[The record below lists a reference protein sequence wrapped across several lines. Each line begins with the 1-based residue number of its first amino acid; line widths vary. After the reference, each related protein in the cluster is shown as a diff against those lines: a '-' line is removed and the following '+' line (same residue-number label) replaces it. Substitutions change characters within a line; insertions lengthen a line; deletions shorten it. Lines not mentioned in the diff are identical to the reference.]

1 MGEQIVLDRDVRDW
15 VLVPLTMSI
24 VLMMLIR
31 QYATQVLMG
40 GGKSQQKVE
49 MKEVKEKQALAR
61 SQMLRGAFG
70 FITEGAFRQRKA
82 YFTAKGSGVLN
93 QKSEQKSA
101 QEQMMTNPDLM
112 SGMMKQNL
120 SGIVPQI
127 AMGTFVSYFFS
138 GFILGKIPFP
148 LSPSFRLMLQRGV
161 DLPSLDVT
169 YFTSL
174 SYYIL
179 LLFGLRGV
187 FMLFFRE
194 NTIDETQM
202 YRQQMGMGGGNPMA
216 AMTGTDPNKA
226 LEGEKAALEMVD
238 HKWKLEGA
246 EERAAQVLRVRLR
259 KQPGKSR
266 QKAPAAAILH

>member
-1 MGEQIVLDRDVRDW
+1 
-15 VLVPLTMSI
+15 
-24 VLMMLIR
+24 MLLLLSR
-31 QYATQVLMG
+31 VMLWTQHL
-40 GGKSQQKVE
+40 Q
-49 MKEVKEKQALAR
+49 L
-61 SQMLRGAFG
+61 
-70 FITEGAFRQRKA
+70 
-82 YFTAKGSGVLN
+82 
-93 QKSEQKSA
+93 
-101 QEQMMTNPDLM
+101 P
-112 SGMMKQNL
+112 
-120 SGIVPQI
+120 
-127 AMGTFVSYFFS
+127 
-138 GFILGKIPFP
+138 
-148 LSPSFRLMLQRGV
+148 LQRGV

-226 LEGEKAALEMVD
+226 LEGEKAALEMVRRTCNLCLECHPLLFPRLAADCQVHAGSRSALALESICVMAGMQHAVPKAAALISLLCMWTLRRAHPPIQVD

-246 EERAAQVLRVRLR
+246 EERAAQVLRASL
-259 KQPGKSR
+259 KNQPGKSR
-266 QKAPAAAILH
+266 QKTPAVAM

>member
-1 MGEQIVLDRDVRDW
+1 MGAQDILLDRDVRDW
-15 VLVPLTMSI
+15 VLVPLTLSI
-24 VLMMLIR
+24 MLMMLIR
-31 QYATQVLMG
+31 QYATQAFMG
-40 GGKSQQKVE
+40 GSSQQKVD

-61 SQMLRGAFG
+61 SQLLRQGFGYLPELAFK
-70 FITEGAFRQRKA
+70 QRLK
-82 YFTAKGSGVLN
+82 YFAAKDTGVFS

-101 QEQMMTNPDLM
+101 QEQMLTNPDMM

-120 SGIVPQI
+120 VGIVPQI

-202 YRQQMGMGGGNPMA
+202 YRQHMGMGGGANPMA
-216 AMTGTDPNKA
+216 AMAGGDPNKA
-226 LEGEKAALEMVD
+226 LESERAALEMVE
-238 HKWKLEGA
+238 HKWRLEDA
-246 EERAAQVLRVRLR
+246 PASAAAVLNKRLKQLPARLR
-259 KQPGKSR
+259 
-266 QKAPAAAILH
+266 

>member
-1 MGEQIVLDRDVRDW
+1 M
-15 VLVPLTMSI
+15 P
-24 VLMMLIR
+24 
-31 QYATQVLMG
+31 
-40 GGKSQQKVE
+40 
-49 MKEVKEKQALAR
+49 
-61 SQMLRGAFG
+61 
-70 FITEGAFRQRKA
+70 
-82 YFTAKGSGVLN
+82 
-93 QKSEQKSA
+93 
-101 QEQMMTNPDLM
+101 
-112 SGMMKQNL
+112 
-120 SGIVPQI
+120 
-127 AMGTFVSYFFS
+127 
-138 GFILGKIPFP
+138 
-148 LSPSFRLMLQRGV
+148 LQRGV

-226 LEGEKAALEMVD
+226 LEGEKAALEMVRHTHSLCLECYPALIPRLAAACQLHAGSRSASAVECICVMAGEQDAVPSEAALICVLCTCMLRTAHPPMQVD

-246 EERAAQVLRVRLR
+246 EERAAKVLRAHLR

-266 QKAPAAAILH
+266 QKAPAVAT

>member
-1 MGEQIVLDRDVRDW
+1 MGAQDILLDRDVRDW
-15 VLVPLTMSI
+15 VLVPLTLSI
-24 VLMMLIR
+24 MLMMLIR
-31 QYATQVLMG
+31 QYATQAFMG
-40 GGKSQQKVE
+40 GPSQQKVD
-49 MKEVKEKQALAR
+49 MKEVREKQALAR
-61 SQMLRGAFG
+61 SQLLRQGFGYLPELAFK
-70 FITEGAFRQRKA
+70 QRLK
-82 YFTAKGSGVLN
+82 YFAAKDTGVFS

-101 QEQMMTNPDLM
+101 QEQMLTNPDMM

-120 SGIVPQI
+120 VGIVPQI

-202 YRQQMGMGGGNPMA
+202 YRQQMGMGGGANPMA
-216 AMTGTDPNKA
+216 AMAGGDPNKA
-226 LEGEKAALEMVD
+226 LESERAALEMVE
-238 HKWKLEGA
+238 HKWRLEEAPEIAA
-246 EERAAQVLRVRLR
+246 EVLKKRLI
-259 KQPGKSR
+259 QL
-266 QKAPAAAILH
+266 PAV